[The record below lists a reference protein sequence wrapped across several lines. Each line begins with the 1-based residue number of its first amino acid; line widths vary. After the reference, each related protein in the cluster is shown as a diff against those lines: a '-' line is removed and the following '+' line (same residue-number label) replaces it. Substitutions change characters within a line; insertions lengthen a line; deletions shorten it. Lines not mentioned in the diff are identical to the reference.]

1 MSLYFK
7 ICCSLS
13 VGIAVGVLAGGLKRA
28 LRKKQYTQRQIDKSK
43 RVIHKAAA
51 ILKYITFCVLLLG
64 LLWCSYFLVLGIL
77 EPEMAEYAN
86 NMSELIVAVLSVIS
100 IMFAFVE
107 FLRRKEA

>member
-1 MSLYFK
+1 M
-7 ICCSLS
+7 
-13 VGIAVGVLAGGLKRA
+13 GIAVGVLAGGLKRA